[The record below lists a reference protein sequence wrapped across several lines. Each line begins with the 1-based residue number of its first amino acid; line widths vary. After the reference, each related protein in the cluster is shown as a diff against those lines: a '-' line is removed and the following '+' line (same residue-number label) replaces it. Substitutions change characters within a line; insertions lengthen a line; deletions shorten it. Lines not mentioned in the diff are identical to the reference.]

1 MVRSRIV
8 GILFVLA
15 LVIWLVWNIFK
26 DSETPLTQI
35 NVVIDGDPV
44 IIASQQ
50 REQDRL
56 VIVTIPASFA
66 TLAVHGLGTYPI
78 RSLWQLGTIQG
89 SSGLVL
95 SQSIEELLALPI
107 QWYIGGYR
115 ESLDTDAKSRIVQIF
130 SLRSLLRVVSGE
142 IKTNMPLATF
152 LRLSWRL
159 SVTNRDRIA
168 EIPLG
173 ASAVTG
179 EPQPD
184 GTILP
189 LVSTDAVDTVLGDTF
204 EEASIRGEKLTVA
217 VYNTTTTSG
226 LAERAARIIN
236 RIGGNVVRIGNEERT
251 IERCQIRA
259 NQEHLGT
266 TTSRMLSSIFTCDRV
281 IGVPDSYADVIV
293 ALGRGYESR
302 FVP

>member
-1 MVRSRIV
+1 MRSRIV

-15 LVIWLVWNIFK
+15 LALWLVWNIFRK
-26 DSETPLTQI
+26 SETPLTQV

-44 IIASQQ
+44 IVASWQ

-66 TLAVHGLGTYPI
+66 ALAVHGLGTYPI

-95 SQSIEELLALPI
+95 SQSLEELLALPI
-107 QWYIGGYR
+107 PWYIG
-115 ESLDTDAKSRIVQIF
+115 EIPENSNINAVSRLQNVFSFQTLPAIVTG
-130 SLRSLLRVVSGE
+130 R
-142 IKTNMPLATF
+142 IKTNIPIVKFIGLAW
-152 LRLSWRL
+152 WRL
-159 SVTNRDRIA
+159 FARSDRTI

-173 ASAVTG
+173 ASAATE

-184 GTILP
+184 GTLLW
-189 LVSTDAVDTVLGDTF
+189 LVSTEAVDTVLGDTF
-204 EEASIRGEKLTVA
+204 EEQDARGEKLTVA

-226 LAERAARIIN
+226 LAERVARIID
-236 RIGGNVVRIGNEERT
+236 RIGGNVVRIGNEEVT

-259 NQEHLGT
+259 NGDHLNT
-266 TTSRMLSSIFTCDRV
+266 TTSRMLASIFTCDRV
-281 IGVPDSYADVIV
+281 TSVPDSYADVIV